1 MKKVMTKKSTEKK
14 SKAASPSEKEI
25 EQTEKQVEKVN
36 KEDNAPSIIRGET
49 CPFCHNKTLTLTEA
63 ETDVPF
69 FGKTYLFSMNCSS
82 CGYHKAD
89 VEAEEEKEPCKYTLE
104 IGSEEDMKIRVVKS
118 SNATV
123 KIPHVGSIEP
133 GEASNGYITNVEG
146 ILQRMKKMVEVMRD
160 DSEDEEDKKKA
171 KNILKKLLRA
181 MWGQE
186 KLKLIIEDPTGNSA
200 IISDKAV
207 KSKL

>member
-1 MKKVMTKKSTEKK
+1 MAKQSTKKKEKAK
-14 SKAASPSEKEI
+14 EAKQEQVKQEPEEKAGSDEKEVSN
-25 EQTEKQVEKVN
+25 E
-36 KEDNAPSIIRGET
+36 APSMIHGET
-49 CPFCHNKTLTLTEA
+49 CPFCNNKTLTLSEA
-63 ETDVPF
+63 EIDVPF
-69 FGKTYLFSMNCSS
+69 FGKTYLFAMNCSG

-89 VEAEEEKEPCKYTLE
+89 IEAEEQKEPCKYTLE
-104 IGSEEDMKIRVVKS
+104 ISSEEDMKIRVIKS

-123 KIPHVGSIEP
+123 KIPHIGSIEP

-146 ILQRMKKMVEVMRD
+146 VLQRMKKMIEVMRD
-160 DSEDEEDKKKA
+160 DSDEEGDRKKA
-171 KNILKKLLRA
+171 KNMLKKLLRV

-207 KSKL
+207 KSRL